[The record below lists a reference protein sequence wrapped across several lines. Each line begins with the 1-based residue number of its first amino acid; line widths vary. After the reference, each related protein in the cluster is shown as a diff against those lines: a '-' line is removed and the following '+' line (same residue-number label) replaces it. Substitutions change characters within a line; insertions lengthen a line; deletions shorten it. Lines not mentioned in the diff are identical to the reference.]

1 MRRFCPCLF
10 LLIPVTCV
18 VLQSCSDQSSTVTPN
33 LAEYRGQ
40 VNEDKISKS
49 LTQGAIQPSTPSGTL
64 TIWTPDYKGLN
75 KVVQE
80 KINSTITE
88 LIMRFENRYNL
99 VDVVWKKYSD
109 TYIYKLYS
117 DRINDGLGPDL
128 FLAHNFMIPELSRN
142 NEISSIPRQHVKF
155 KSLRPRLENSYTIN
169 GQAYAVPFLINIQL
183 LCYNRL
189 KVKEPPSTFSELV
202 DLSQSGVSTAIGG
215 TFLDQMWGLS
225 GFGASIFG
233 TNISDSA
240 KLVQGLKGW
249 IKTLYQLDQQP
260 NFALFKNST
269 AMNKYFMQGQ
279 LSIISC
285 SSIDLPLLRE
295 KLGYETLGVSALP
308 SINGVPAHSR
318 LTGASFVTNPYMNQ
332 NQRDIAYRF
341 INFSISTDQQQQI
354 AIDWG
359 SLLPVNK
366 NADFNQKLL
375 PIFSVSKEAY
385 SHSFQLNSSEI
396 NALSANFNAIQDL
409 FDDGT
414 SGLIDPENASRQ
426 IVALLEV
433 SQ

>member
-1 MRRFCPCLF
+1 
-10 LLIPVTCV
+10 
-18 VLQSCSDQSSTVTPN
+18 
-33 LAEYRGQ
+33 
-40 VNEDKISKS
+40 
-49 LTQGAIQPSTPSGTL
+49 
-64 TIWTPDYKGLN
+64 
-75 KVVQE
+75 
-80 KINSTITE
+80 
-88 LIMRFENRYNL
+88 
-99 VDVVWKKYSD
+99 
-109 TYIYKLYS
+109 
-117 DRINDGLGPDL
+117 
-128 FLAHNFMIPELSRN
+128 
-142 NEISSIPRQHVKF
+142 
-155 KSLRPRLENSYTIN
+155 
-169 GQAYAVPFLINIQL
+169 
-183 LCYNRL
+183 
-189 KVKEPPSTFSELV
+189 
-202 DLSQSGVSTAIGG
+202 
-215 TFLDQMWGLS
+215 
-225 GFGASIFG
+225 
-233 TNISDSA
+233 
-240 KLVQGLKGW
+240 
-249 IKTLYQLDQQP
+249 
-260 NFALFKNST
+260 
-269 AMNKYFMQGQ
+269 MNKYFMQGQ

-332 NQRDIAYRF
+332 NQRDISYRF